1 MRRIVGAAA
10 GTLTLAAVV
19 AGSSIT
25 AASASTTPRR
35 VEHFQFMTTSASSP
49 RGSVAAW
56 GAFTAGGTINLSSG
70 LMRFPH
76 GTFRIIHHHTG
87 GVSRLNRRTCLLR
100 LVQHGTYRLAA
111 GTGRY
116 RRISGSGT
124 YTNRIWAVLRR
135 NARGRCTQSR
145 LPRALQ
151 QVINVRGPVRGVS
164 GSRLPVAWVAPRRS
178 GRSGHSGHSGRSGRW
193 AG

>member
-25 AASASTTPRR
+25 AASASTTPGRA
-35 VEHFQFMTTSASSP
+35 EHFQFMTTSASSP
-49 RGSVAAW
+49 RASAAAW

-70 LMRFPH
+70 LVRFPH
-76 GTFRIIHHHTG
+76 GTFRVIHRHAR

-100 LVQHGTYRLAA
+100 SVQHGTYRLAD

-116 RRISGSGT
+116 RRISGRGT

-135 NARGRCTQSR
+135 NARGRCTQSK
-145 LPRALQ
+145 LPRVIQ
-151 QVINVRGPVRGVS
+151 QVINARGPVRGVS
-164 GSRLPVAWVAPRRS
+164 GSRWPASWVAPRRS
-178 GRSGHSGHSGRSGRW
+178 GRW